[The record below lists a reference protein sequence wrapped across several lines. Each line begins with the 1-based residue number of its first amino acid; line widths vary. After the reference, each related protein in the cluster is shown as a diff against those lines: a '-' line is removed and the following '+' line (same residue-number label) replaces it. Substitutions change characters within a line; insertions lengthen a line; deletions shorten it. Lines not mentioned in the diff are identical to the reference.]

1 MNMTKENSRVTEVEI
16 WRTSPYEG
24 YSASTLGNIRNDKT
38 GRILKPGKTKLG
50 YLIVTVG
57 GISRLV
63 HRIIMDTFLPISE
76 EESPILTDVDHI
88 NADKACNELSNLR
101 RCTHANNLKSKHRL
115 SLIRHSVHCI
125 DANGTIIMQAESLT
139 KMAELLEVSEPTISA
154 HVNSGKPLSTGL
166 KVIRANNTDKQSDT
180 KEVA

>member
-1 MNMTKENSRVTEVEI
+1 MSENSKVTEVEI

-76 EESPILTDVDHI
+76 EESQILTDVDHI
-88 NADKACNELSNLR
+88 NADKTCNELSNLR
-101 RCTHANNLKSKHRL
+101 RCTHANNLKSQHRL
-115 SLIRHSVHCI
+115 SLIRHSCMAL
-125 DANGTIIMQAESLT
+125 DKDGTVIMQASSISE
-139 KMAELLEVSEPTISA
+139 MATIL
-154 HVNSGKPLSTGL
+154 GLSTACIQGHL
-166 KVIRANNTDKQSDT
+166 AHGGQTKDGITFKRISKANKVK
-180 KEVA
+180 KVA

>member
-1 MNMTKENSRVTEVEI
+1 MKNNLVEAEI

-57 GISRLV
+57 GRSRLI
-63 HRIIMDTFLPISE
+63 HRIIMDTFLPITKE
-76 EESPILTDVDHI
+76 EAKVLSDCDHVNNI
-88 NADKACNELSNLR
+88 RSDNRLNNLVRISHADNLR
-101 RCTHANNLKSKHRL
+101 KEHRMNQ
-115 SLIRHSVHCI
+115 IRHSCI
-125 DANGTIIMQAESLT
+125 AINANGEVVIKCQSMTA
-139 KMAELLEVSEPTISA
+139 MAELLGVSQSAISA

-166 KVIRANNTDKQSDT
+166 KVVRDNDTDKQADKA